1 MRGGHRHGTK
11 GGTEPVTMRLPRE
24 YVAQLDAECAATGK
38 DRSDIM
44 RERLGIMVGADK
56 QDGTP

>member
-1 MRGGHRHGTK
+1 MRGGYRHGAR
-11 GGTEPVTMRLPRE
+11 GGTELVTMRLPRE

-38 DRSDIM
+38 DRSEVM

-56 QDGTP
+56 QAGTP